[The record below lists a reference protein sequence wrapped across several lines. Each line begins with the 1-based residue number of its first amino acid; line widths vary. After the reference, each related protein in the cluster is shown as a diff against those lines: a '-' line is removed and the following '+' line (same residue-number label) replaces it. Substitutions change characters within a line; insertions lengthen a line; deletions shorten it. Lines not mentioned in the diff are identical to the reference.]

1 MYKQNKPI
9 RSSITVKAEIWQRM
23 LNYLQQ
29 INEEK
34 SLKYISQSEFISEAI
49 IQLLDKEMVNEQK

>member
-49 IQLLDKEMVNEQK
+49 IQLLDKDMINEQK